1 MRHSLFIEFV
11 NGQLAQVKSLL
22 SSKLIEY
29 TNDEDALATY
39 RKAADY
45 IGNVLPEDV
54 VLSRIA
60 EKMERL
66 RNDKEHNKELSK
78 DALLDIIGH
87 VLFVLAFQYER
98 KSLTYGNLYET
109 IHKSDR
115 EDKPMAP
122 AHHL

>member
-29 TNDEDALATY
+29 THDEDALATY

-45 IGNVLPEDV
+45 IGNVCPEDV

-66 RNDKEHNKELSK
+66 RLQNEQNKDLSK

-87 VLFVLAFQYER
+87 VLFVLAYQYER

-115 EDKPMAP
+115 EDKTMAP

>member
-1 MRHSLFIEFV
+1 MKQSMFLELS
-11 NGQLAQVKSLL
+11 NGLLRQVQQIIVQKGL
-22 SSKLIEY
+22 EY
-29 TNDEDALATY
+29 SGEDDALATY

-45 IGNVLPEDV
+45 LGNVLPEDV
-54 VLSRIA
+54 VLSRIV

-98 KSLTYGNLYET
+98 KSLTSGNLYYT
-109 IHKSDR
+109 IGKSDR
-115 EDKPMAP
+115 EDTTMAP